1 MLTVFNEGDILYYE
15 KIINATDIA
24 AFESG
29 VVHRVYAT
37 FALARDAE
45 WSGRQFVLQMK
56 ESDEEGIGTYIS
68 VEHVSPA
75 FVNETVIF
83 KAIYL
88 KTNGNEITTDFEAF
102 VGDRLIA
109 KGTQKQKILK
119 KQKIDRLFESIN
131 K

>member
-1 MLTVFNEGDILYYE
+1 MHTIFNEGDILYYE
-15 KIINATDIA
+15 KKINETDIA

-29 VVHRVYAT
+29 VVHNVYAT

-56 ESDEEGIGTYIS
+56 ENDEEGIGTYIS

-75 FVNETVIF
+75 FVNETIIF
-83 KAIYL
+83 KAIYK
-88 KTNGNEITTDFEAF
+88 KTNGNEIINDYEAY
-102 VGDRLIA
+102 VNDRLIA
-109 KGTQKQKILK
+109 KGTQKQKILQ
-119 KQKIDRLFESIN
+119 KQKIDALFESIE

>member
-1 MLTVFNEGDILYYE
+1 MLTIFNEGDILYYE
-15 KIINATDIA
+15 KKINATDIA

-29 VVHRVYAT
+29 VVHNVYAT

-56 ESDEEGIGTYIS
+56 ENDEEGIGTYIS

-75 FVNETVIF
+75 FVNETIIF
-83 KAIYL
+83 KAIYK
-88 KTNGNEITTDFEAF
+88 KTNGNEIINDYEAY
-102 VGDRLIA
+102 VSDRLIA

-119 KQKIDRLFESIN
+119 KQKIDAMFESIE